1 MQLTKLKMFDF
12 FNQLKTINFKF
23 LKSTLSC
30 GNINL
35 IDGSLKGKPG
45 KQSSKVF
52 QAWLNLINLEKCKI
66 NEKWVEFSREVN
78 SFFKI
83 V

>member
-35 IDGSLKGKPG
+35 IYGSLKGKPG

-52 QAWLNLINLEKCKI
+52 QA
-66 NEKWVEFSREVN
+66 
-78 SFFKI
+78 
-83 V
+83 